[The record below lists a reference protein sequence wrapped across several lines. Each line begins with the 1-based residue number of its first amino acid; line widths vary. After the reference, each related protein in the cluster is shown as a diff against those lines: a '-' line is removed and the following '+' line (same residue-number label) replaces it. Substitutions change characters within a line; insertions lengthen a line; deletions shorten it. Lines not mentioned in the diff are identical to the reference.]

1 MLYFLGMSLKCL
13 SANIL
18 WTITI
23 SWNVSGTYVYC
34 HFCMFLQDPSVQQAR
49 GGQQAGT
56 GAVDDYN
63 PFAEGNQTRPTAGVG
78 NNQL

>member
-1 MLYFLGMSLKCL
+1 
-13 SANIL
+13 
-18 WTITI
+18 
-23 SWNVSGTYVYC
+23 
-34 HFCMFLQDPSVQQAR
+34 MFLQDPSVQQAR

-78 NNQL
+78 NNQP

>member
-1 MLYFLGMSLKCL
+1 MC
-13 SANIL
+13 IV
-18 WTITI
+18 I
-23 SWNVSGTYVYC
+23 
-34 HFCMFLQDPSVQQAR
+34 FCMYLQDPSVQQAR

>member
-1 MLYFLGMSLKCL
+1 MQVVHMC
-13 SANIL
+13 IV
-18 WTITI
+18 I
-23 SWNVSGTYVYC
+23 
-34 HFCMFLQDPSVQQAR
+34 FCMFLQDPSVQQAR